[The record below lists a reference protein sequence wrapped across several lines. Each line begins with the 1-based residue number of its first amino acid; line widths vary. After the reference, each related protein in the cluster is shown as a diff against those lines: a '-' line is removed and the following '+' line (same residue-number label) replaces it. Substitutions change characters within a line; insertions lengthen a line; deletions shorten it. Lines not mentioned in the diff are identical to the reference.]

1 MKILETQVFR
11 GPNVYSLRPVIR
23 FVLDIEEMEE
33 RPSNLIEGFT
43 DRLVEMIPTLH
54 THRCSEG
61 VEGGFI
67 MRLRDGTWAGHIVEH
82 VALELQT
89 LVGTDVGY
97 GKTRSADRAGV
108 YNVIYS
114 YIEEKVGLEAGR
126 AAIRIVEHLAS
137 GAPLNYE
144 EELAALSRLLDD
156 VAYGPSTQS
165 IIDKAKERDI
175 PVIRLNERNLV
186 QLGHGKY
193 QKRIEATVTSMTSL
207 IATDIACDKELT
219 KKMLHESGIPIPR
232 GRVVGSREEAREAA
246 EDLGFPLVLKPL
258 DSNHGKGVAI
268 NLNSC
273 EEVEQAFDRAM
284 SYSDDCIIE
293 RHVGGR
299 DHRVLVV
306 NGEVIAVSERLPAH
320 VVGDGSRTVQEL
332 VDKENRNP
340 RRGEGH
346 EKALTKIFINEE
358 SRRLIAEQN
367 LALDAVPPAGQT
379 VWLKYTA
386 NISTGGTAVDRTDDI
401 HYENIETAKRAA
413 RVIGLDIAG
422 VDMITTDISRPL
434 EETGGAIC
442 EVNAAPGFRMHVHPT
457 AGKPRDVA
465 GAVLNMLFPA
475 GAPARIPVVAIT
487 GTNGK
492 TTTSRMLAHILKM
505 SGKKVGLTT
514 TDGLYINGKRILQGD
529 LTGPWSAQMVLKD
542 PTVDFAVLETARGG
556 ILRAGLGY
564 DQCDIGVITNV
575 SEDHLGM
582 RGIETLEELAHV
594 KSVVVEVVRR
604 DGYSILNA
612 EDPHLVPLAERAK
625 GQLCYFSLDPDN
637 EVFRAH
643 VEQGGTGAML
653 RNNSIVIKR
662 GAQDL
667 PALNLNSIPATFK
680 GRAMFN
686 VANAMVAALSAHLSG
701 VSIDDIRTGLKTFDT
716 GFYLSPGRLNLEQ
729 VGDFHVLLDYAHNVA
744 AYRNVAAFIKKLNVA
759 RRVGVVAGPGDRR
772 DVDIDM
778 MGRIAAEAFDR
789 LIIKEDDDRRGRA
802 VGDIA
807 ELMKRGAL
815 DAGMAAEAI
824 DVIVDEVEAVDY
836 ALAHARKDDL
846 IVVMAD
852 NIKRTFDQIIR
863 FREQRAA
870 AAGV

>member
-1 MKILETQVFR
+1 
-11 GPNVYSLRPVIR
+11 VIR
-23 FVLDIEEMEE
+23 FVLDIEDLEE
-33 RPSNLIEGFT
+33 RPSNLIAGFT

-61 VEGGFI
+61 IEGGFI
-67 MRLRDGTWAGHIVEH
+67 MRLREGTWAGHIVEH
-82 VALELQT
+82 IALELQT

-97 GKTRSADRAGV
+97 GKTRSAGPAGV

-137 GAPLNYE
+137 GSPLDYT
-144 EELAALSRLLDD
+144 EELAALSRILDD

-165 IIDKAKERDI
+165 IIDKARERDI
-175 PVIRLNERNLV
+175 PALRLNERNLV

-193 QKRIEATVTSMTSL
+193 QKRIEATVTTMTGL
-207 IATDIACDKELT
+207 IATDIACDKQLT
-219 KKMLHESGIPIPR
+219 KKMLEDAGIPVPK
-232 GRVVGSREEAREAA
+232 GRVVSSLEEAREAA
-246 EDLGFPLVLKPL
+246 EEIGFPVVLKPL
-258 DSNHGKGVAI
+258 SANHGKGVAI
-268 NLNSC
+268 NLNSP

-284 SYSDDCIIE
+284 DYSRDCIIE
-293 RHVGGR
+293 RHISGR

-306 NGEVIAVSERLPAH
+306 NGEVVAVAERMPAH
-320 VVGDGSRTVQEL
+320 VVGDGSLALQEL
-332 VDKENRNP
+332 IDKENQNP
-340 RRGEGH
+340 ARGQGH
-346 EKALTKIFINEE
+346 EKALTKIYINEE
-358 SRRLIAEQN
+358 TRRLIAEQG
-367 LALDAVPPAGQT
+367 LCLESVPAAGQK

-386 NISTGGTAVDRTDDI
+386 NISTGGMAVDRTDDI

-422 VDMITTDISRPL
+422 VDMLTSDITLPL

-457 AGKPRDVA
+457 VGKPRDVA
-465 GAVLNMLFPA
+465 GAVLNMLFPE
-475 GAPARIPVVAIT
+475 GSRARIPIVAIT

-514 TDGLYINGKRILQGD
+514 TDGLYIDGKRILQGD

-556 ILRAGLGY
+556 ILRSGLGY
-564 DQCDIGVITNV
+564 NHCDIGVITNV

-582 RGIETLEELAHV
+582 RGIETLEELALV
-594 KSVVVEVVRR
+594 KSIVIEVVRR

-625 GQLCYFSLDPDN
+625 GQLCYFSLDSEN
-637 EVFRAH
+637 EVFKRH
-643 VEQGGTGAML
+643 IEQGGIGATL
-653 RNNSIVIKR
+653 RDHSIVIKR

-701 VSIDDIRTGLKTFDT
+701 VTVDDIRTALKTFHT
-716 GFYLSPGRLNLEQ
+716 GFYLSPGRLNMEQ

-744 AYRNVAAFIKKLNVA
+744 AYRNVAAFIKKLNVT

-772 DVDIDM
+772 DVDIDT
-778 MGRIAAEAFDR
+778 MGRIAAEAFDH

-802 VGDIA
+802 VGETA
-807 ELMKRGAL
+807 ELMRRGAL
-815 DAGMAAEAI
+815 AAGFAAEAI
-824 DVIVDEVEAVDY
+824 EVIVNETEAVDY
-836 ALAHARKDDL
+836 ALSQARKDDL
-846 IVVMAD
+846 IVITAD
-852 NIKRTFDQIIR
+852 NIKRTFEQIIR
-863 FREQRAA
+863 FREERAA

>member
-11 GPNVYSLRPVIR
+11 GPNVYSLHPVIR

-43 DRLVEMIPTLH
+43 DRLVEMMPTLY

-82 VALELQT
+82 IALELQT
-89 LVGTDVGY
+89 LVGTSVGY
-97 GKTRSADRAGV
+97 GKTRSAGPAGV

-126 AAIRIVEHLAS
+126 AAIRIVEHLSS
-137 GAPLNYE
+137 GAPLNFE
-144 EELAALSRLLDD
+144 EELAALSRILDD

-165 IIDKAKERDI
+165 IIEKAKEREI
-175 PVIRLNERNLV
+175 PVVRLNERNLV

-207 IATDIACDKELT
+207 IATDIACDKQLT
-219 KKMLHESGIPIPR
+219 KKMLADSGIPVPK
-232 GRVVGSREEAREAA
+232 GRAVSSREAAREAA
-246 EDLGFPLVLKPL
+246 EEIGFPLVLKPL
-258 DSNHGKGVAI
+258 NANHGKGVAV
-268 NLNSC
+268 NLRSFK
-273 EEVEQAFDRAM
+273 EVEQAFDRAM
-284 SYSDDCIIE
+284 DYSDDCIIE
-293 RHVGGR
+293 RHIIGR

-306 NGEVIAVSERLPAH
+306 NGEVVAVAERLPAH
-320 VVGDGSRTVQEL
+320 VTGDGLQTVREL
-332 VDKENRNP
+332 VDRENRNP
-340 RRGEGH
+340 QRGEGH

-358 SRRLIAEQN
+358 SLRLIAEQN
-367 LALDAVPPAGQT
+367 LALDSVPEAGQK

-386 NISTGGTAVDRTDDI
+386 NISTGGTAVDCTDDI

-422 VDMITTDISRPL
+422 VDMLTSDISLPL

-442 EVNAAPGFRMHVHPT
+442 EVNAAPGFRMHLHPT
-457 AGKPRDVA
+457 TGKPRDVA

-475 GAPARIPVVAIT
+475 GTPARIPVVAIT

-492 TTTSRMLAHILKM
+492 TTTARMLAHILKM

-564 DQCDIGVITNV
+564 DHCDIGVITNV
-575 SEDHLGM
+575 SEDHLGL
-582 RGIETLEELAHV
+582 RGIETLKEMAYV

-625 GQLCYFSLDPDN
+625 GELCYFSLDPDN
-637 EVFRAH
+637 EVFKQHIER
-643 VEQGGTGAML
+643 GGIGATL
-653 RNNSIVIKR
+653 RDHSIIIKR

-686 VANAMVAALSAHLSG
+686 VANAMAAALSAHLSG
-701 VSIDDIRTGLKTFDT
+701 VSIDDIRTALKTFDT

-729 VGDFHVLLDYAHNVA
+729 IGDFHVLLDYAHNVA
-744 AYRNVAAFIKKLNVA
+744 AYRNVAAFIKKLNVT
-759 RRVGVVAGPGDRR
+759 RRIGVIAGPGDRR
-772 DVDIDM
+772 DIDIDA

-802 VGDIA
+802 AGDIA
-807 ELMKRGAL
+807 ELMKQGAL
-815 DAGMAAEAI
+815 AAGMAVEAI
-824 DVIVDEVEAVDY
+824 EVIVDEAMAVDY
-836 ALAHARKDDL
+836 ALRQACKDDL
-846 IVVMAD
+846 IVITAD
-852 NIKRTFDQIIR
+852 NIKRTFEQIIR
-863 FREQRAA
+863 FREERV

>member
-11 GPNVYSLRPVIR
+11 GPNVYNLRPVIR
-23 FVLDIEEMEE
+23 IVLDIEEMEE

-54 THRCSEG
+54 SHRCSEG

-67 MRLRDGTWAGHIVEH
+67 MRLREGTWAGHIVEH
-82 VALELQT
+82 IALELQT

-114 YIEEKVGLEAGR
+114 YIEEKVGLEAGH
-126 AAIRIVEHLAS
+126 AAIRIVEHLSA
-137 GAPLNYE
+137 GLPLNYE
-144 EELAALSRLLDD
+144 KELAALSRILDD

-165 IIDKAKERDI
+165 IIDKAKQRDI

-193 QKRIEATVTSMTSL
+193 QKRIEATVTTMTSL
-207 IATDIACDKELT
+207 IATDIACDKQLT
-219 KKMLHESGIPIPR
+219 KKMLDDSGIPVPK
-232 GRVVGSREEAREAA
+232 GRVVSSREEAREAA
-246 EDLGFPLVLKPL
+246 ERIGFPVVLKPVNA
-258 DSNHGKGVAI
+258 NHGKGVAI
-268 NLNSC
+268 NLNSP
-273 EEVEQAFDRAM
+273 EEVEQACDRAM
-284 SYSDDCIIE
+284 DYSDDVIIE
-293 RHVGGR
+293 RHIIGR

-306 NGEVIAVSERLPAH
+306 NGEVVAVAERMPAH
-320 VVGDGSRTVQEL
+320 VVGDGARTIQEL
-332 VDKENRNP
+332 IDKENRNP
-340 RRGEGH
+340 MRGEGH
-346 EKALTKIFINEE
+346 EKALTKIYINEE

-367 LALDAVPPAGQT
+367 LALDSIPEPGQT

-422 VDMITTDISRPL
+422 VDMLTSDISLPL

-457 AGKPRDVA
+457 VGRPRDVA

-492 TTTSRMLAHILKM
+492 TTTSRMLSHILKM

-564 DQCDIGVITNV
+564 DHCDIGVITNV
-575 SEDHLGM
+575 SEDHLGL
-582 RGIETLEELAHV
+582 RGIETLEDLAYV
-594 KSVVVEVVRR
+594 KSLVIEVVRS

-612 EDPHLVPLAERAK
+612 EDPHLVPLADRAK
-625 GQLCYFSLDPDN
+625 GQLCYFSLDPGN
-637 EVFRAH
+637 EVFRQH
-643 VEQGGTGAML
+643 IEGGGIGATL
-653 RNNSIVIKR
+653 RDNSIVIKR

-686 VANAMVAALSAHLSG
+686 VANAMAAALSAHLSG
-701 VSIDDIRTGLKTFDT
+701 VSIDDIRIALKTFDT

-729 VGDFHVLLDYAHNVA
+729 IGDFHVLLDYAHNVA

-759 RRVGVVAGPGDRR
+759 RRIGVVAGPGDRR
-772 DVDIDM
+772 DVDIDT

-789 LIIKEDDDRRGRA
+789 LIIKEDDDRRGRT

-815 DAGMAAEAI
+815 AAGMAAEAI
-824 DVIVDEVEAVDY
+824 DVIVDEVEAIDY

-846 IVVMAD
+846 IVITAD
-852 NIKRTFDQIIR
+852 NIKRTFEQIIR
-863 FREQRAA
+863 FRDQRAA

>member
-11 GPNVYSLRPVIR
+11 GPNVYNLRPVIR
-23 FVLDIEEMEE
+23 YVLDIEEMEQ

-43 DRLVEMIPTLH
+43 DRLVGMMPTLH
-54 THRCSEG
+54 KHRCSEG

-108 YNVIYS
+108 YNIIYS
-114 YIEEKVGLEAGR
+114 YVEEKVGIEAGR
-126 AAIRIVEHLAS
+126 AAIRIVEHLSS

-144 EELAALSRLLDD
+144 EELAALSRILDD

-165 IIDKAKERDI
+165 IIDKAKQRDI
-175 PVIRLNERNLV
+175 PVIRLNDRNLV

-207 IATDIACDKELT
+207 IATDIACDKQLT
-219 KKMLHESGIPIPR
+219 KKMLDDSGIPVPR
-232 GRVVGSREEAREAA
+232 GRVVSSREAAREAA
-246 EDLGFPLVLKPL
+246 EGIGFPVVLKPVNA
-258 DSNHGKGVAI
+258 NHGKGVAI
-268 NLNSC
+268 NLNSP
-273 EEVEQAFDRAM
+273 EEVEQAFDRAAD
-284 SYSDDCIIE
+284 YSDDCIIE
-293 RHVGGR
+293 RHVSGR

-306 NGEVIAVSERLPAH
+306 NGEVVAVSERIPGH
-320 VVGDGSRTVQEL
+320 VVGDGASTIKEL

-340 RRGEGH
+340 MRGEGH
-346 EKALTKIFINEE
+346 EKALTKIYINDE
-358 SRRLIAEQN
+358 STRLLAEQN
-367 LALDAVPPAGQT
+367 FTLDSIPAAAQT

-386 NISTGGTAVDRTDDI
+386 NISTGGTAIDRTDDI

-413 RVIGLDIAG
+413 GVIGLDIAG
-422 VDMITTDISRPL
+422 VDMLTSDISAPL
-434 EETGGAIC
+434 EDTGGAIC

-457 AGKPRDVA
+457 VGKPRDVA
-465 GAVLNMLFPA
+465 GAVLEMLFPA
-475 GAPARIPVVAIT
+475 GAAARIPIVAIT

-564 DQCDIGVITNV
+564 DHCDIGVITNV
-575 SEDHLGM
+575 SEDHLGL
-582 RGIETLEELAHV
+582 RGVETMEDLAYV
-594 KSVVVEVVRR
+594 KSVVVEVVRK

-637 EVFRAH
+637 EVFKRH
-643 VEQGGTGAML
+643 IGREGVGATL
-653 RNNSIVIKR
+653 RDNSIVIKR

-701 VSIDDIRTGLKTFDT
+701 VSVDDIRTGLKTFDT

-744 AYRNVAAFIKKLNVA
+744 AYRNVAAFIKKLNVE
-759 RRVGVVAGPGDRR
+759 RRIGVVAGPGDRR
-772 DVDIDM
+772 DIDIDT
-778 MGRIAAEAFDR
+778 MGRVAAGAFDR

-802 VGDIA
+802 VGDTA
-807 ELMKRGAL
+807 ELMRRGAI
-815 DAGMAAEAI
+815 ASGMAADAI

-846 IVVMAD
+846 IVITAD
-852 NIKRTFDQIIR
+852 NIKRTFEQIIR
-863 FREQRAA
+863 FREQRV
-870 AAGV
+870 AGV